1 MTSSGVSN
9 ASKMGLAISRP
20 VMSRKMPLVT
30 AMIAVV
36 EIAFLMPFSSCQS
49 VIWAM
54 TTLAPIEMPDK
65 KNCKQTDDQSIAT
78 DGRQSLTAGKL
89 SDNSNIY

>member
-36 EIAFLMPFSSCQS
+36 EMRVS
-49 VIWAM
+49 
-54 TTLAPIEMPDK
+54 K
-65 KNCKQTDDQSIAT
+65 KAKYP
-78 DGRQSLTAGKL
+78 LVE
-89 SDNSNIY
+89 SDI